1 MMPGTDAM
9 STNKLPNM
17 IGQSDAF
24 KNSLTLIHK
33 FSTCDASVLLQGETG
48 TGKELSARAIH
59 YMSQRRDYPFVAIN
73 CGALPETLIESELFG
88 NEKGAFTDARD
99 ARPGLITE
107 AEGGTL
113 FLDEI
118 DSMPL
123 KAQISLLRFL
133 QDQTFRPLGSRREKK
148 GNVRIIAAASNHLAQ
163 YIDRGHFRI
172 DLAYRLGVLDLTL
185 PPLRDRPGDPALLA
199 EHFIHKYAD
208 KYNTRPKQ
216 LNKAS
221 LDWINCYD
229 WPGNVRELENKIHRG
244 LIISEGLCFSITPD
258 DYDYNP
264 PVSTKPLKDITNL
277 DFNQARKSVL
287 NEFEKQYVMEAL
299 RKTSGNV
306 TQAAQIA
313 NKERRAF
320 GKLIKKHH
328 IDRIAL
334 FDNS

>member
-1 MMPGTDAM
+1 M
-9 STNKLPNM
+9 SSNKQPNM

-24 KNSLTLIHK
+24 KNSMTLINK

-88 NEKGAFTDARD
+88 NEKGAFTDARES
-99 ARPGLITE
+99 RSGLIME

-123 KAQISLLRFL
+123 KAQTSLLRFL
-133 QDQTFRPLGSRREKK
+133 QDQTFRPLGSRREKN
-148 GNVRIIAAASNHLAQ
+148 GNVRIIAAASNHLEKF
-163 YIDRGHFRI
+163 IDQGQFRI
-172 DLAYRLGVLDLTL
+172 DLAYRLSVLDLTL
-185 PPLRDRPGDPALLA
+185 PPLRDRSGDPALLV

-208 KYNTRPKQ
+208 KYNTQPKQ
-216 LNKAS
+216 LNNVS
-221 LDWINCYD
+221 LNWIDYYG

-244 LIISEGLCFSITPD
+244 LIISDDSCFSIAPD
-258 DYDYNP
+258 DYDNHLFS
-264 PVSTKPLKDITNL
+264 STELCRNITDNN
-277 DFNQARKSVL
+277 FNQARKDVL
-287 NEFEKQYVMEAL
+287 NEFEKKYVIEAL
-299 RKTSGNV
+299 QKTNGNV
-306 TQAAQIA
+306 THAAHIA

-320 GKLIKKHH
+320 GKLIKKHQINRH
-328 IDRIAL
+328 KYLDSPEL
-334 FDNS
+334 

>member
-1 MMPGTDAM
+1 
-9 STNKLPNM
+9 M
-17 IGQSDAF
+17 IGQSAAF
-24 KNSLTLIHK
+24 KCSLTLIQK
-33 FSTCDASVLLQGETG
+33 FSTCDACVLLQGETG
-48 TGKELSARAIH
+48 TGKELFARAIH

-88 NEKGAFTDARD
+88 NEQGAYTDARE
-99 ARPGLITE
+99 ARSGLITE

-118 DSMPL
+118 DSMP
-123 KAQISLLRFL
+123 KKTQISLLRFL
-133 QDQTFRPLGSRREKK
+133 QDQTFRRLGSRREQK
-148 GNVRIIAAASNHLAQ
+148 GNVRIIAAASNYLSH
-163 YIDRGHFRI
+163 YIEQGQFRI

-208 KYNTRPKQ
+208 KYNTKPKQ
-216 LNKAS
+216 LSPESIN
-221 LDWINCYD
+221 WIDRYD

-244 LIISEGLCFSITPD
+244 LIISDDFYFSITPD
-258 DYDYNP
+258 KFEDKLP
-264 PVSTKPLKDITNL
+264 ASKELPEKITSM
-277 DFNQARKSVL
+277 DFNQARRRVL
-287 NEFEKQYVMEAL
+287 NEFEKQYVTEAL

-320 GKLIKKHH
+320 GKLIKKHQ

-334 FDNS
+334 IVNH